1 MKPSR
6 PTPTSNPVLKTPG
19 GNPGGFSFGPFPHH
33 PYTLDHAISYIE
45 VAMSRKSE
53 TLFAICV
60 DDEAVGGI
68 GFTIRSDVER
78 FSAEL

>member
-1 MKPSR
+1 
-6 PTPTSNPVLKTPG
+6 
-19 GNPGGFSFGPFPHH
+19 
-33 PYTLDHAISYIE
+33 
-45 VAMSRKSE
+45 MSRKSE